1 MINKAAKN
9 KVEVVA
15 RVVPV
20 KQVESSH
27 SLLSINKPQLKPI
40 RVETTAVSED
50 LSEIPTIS
58 SQNDLAKTKDTQK
71 DTFAMTTI

>member
-20 KQVESSH
+20 KQEESSH
-27 SLLSINKPQLKPI
+27 SLLSKDKPYLKPI
-40 RVETTAVSED
+40 RAEMTAVS
-50 LSEIPTIS
+50 
-58 SQNDLAKTKDTQK
+58 
-71 DTFAMTTI
+71 